1 MLEFDRRYLEPLAV
15 VIALGLLLWG
25 CVMILEPF
33 VPALLW
39 AAIFVFSTRNVY
51 RRLNILFGGRDILTA
66 TLIVL
71 ALIGLI
77 VVPLIIAAASFA
89 SDATSLAARMN
100 QQLQN
105 GIPPLPEWLVDAP
118 WIGGKIDA
126 WWSKLAAGDSA
137 VRTQLN
143 TALLWLAKGLLRAG
157 VIGGQGLGMLLLS
170 CVIAIF
176 FYASMNPITVW
187 LRAVMQRISGSRAE
201 QLLEIAGGTVQGVVF
216 GILGTA
222 MAQGILTG
230 MALFISGVPGATG
243 LTLAAILLSLFPGG
257 AALIWLPAAL
267 WLRHEGDISWA
278 WFMVAWGVGV
288 VGVVDNLLKPL
299 FIGRSSDLP
308 FLLIM
313 LGVVGGAMSF
323 GFLGVF
329 LGPTLLAL
337 SYALLREWLLGKEPI
352 GESPAGHRT

>member
-1 MLEFDRRYLEPLAV
+1 MLEFDRRHLETLAV
-15 VIALGLLLWG
+15 VIALGLLLGG
-25 CVMILEPF
+25 CFMILAPF

-51 RRLNILFGGRDILTA
+51 RRLNILFGGRDMLTA
-66 TLIVL
+66 TLFVFAFI
-71 ALIGLI
+71 ALIM
-77 VVPLIIAAASFA
+77 VPLLFAAVSFA
-89 SDATSLAARMN
+89 SDATNLAARMT
-100 QQLQN
+100 QQLQS
-105 GIPPLPEWLVDAP
+105 GIPPLPEWVVDAP

-143 TALLWLAKGLLRAG
+143 TALLWLAKGLLHVG
-157 VIGGQGLGMLLLS
+157 VVGGQGLGMLLLS

-187 LRAVMQRISGSRAE
+187 LRAVMQRISGPRAE

-222 MAQGILTG
+222 VAQGVLTG
-230 MALFISGVPGATG
+230 MALFIADVPGAAG
-243 LTLAAILLSLFPGG
+243 LTLAAIVLSLLPGG
-257 AALIWLPAAL
+257 AVLIWLPAAL
-267 WLRHEGDISWA
+267 WLHHEGDTSWA
-278 WFMVAWGVGV
+278 WFMVVWGMGV
-288 VGVVDNLLKPL
+288 VGTVDNLLKPL
-299 FIGRSSDLP
+299 LIGQSSDLP

-313 LGVVGGAMSF
+313 FGVLGGAMSF

-337 SYALLREWLLGKEPI
+337 GYALLREWLLGKDLRVTWP
-352 GESPAGHRT
+352 PLKK